1 MKSVDVKSRKYIESS
16 KEINNKNSKF
26 KVGDIARISKYK
38 NIFAK
43 GYSQNWSKEVFVI
56 EKVNDTV
63 PWTYIIRDLKGEEI
77 VRPFYEKN

>member
-16 KEINNKNSKF
+16 KEIYSKNSKF

-43 GYSQNWSKEVFVI
+43 G
-56 EKVNDTV
+56 T
-63 PWTYIIRDLKGEEI
+63 LKI
-77 VRPFYEKN
+77 SLKKFL